1 MSRLIEDIDACL
13 PQTQCTRCGY
23 PRCRA
28 YAEAI
33 ARGEADLNRCPPGGE
48 VTIHALATLLQMP
61 PKPLDPACGTHAPRL
76 VAVIEEANCIGCT
89 LCIKAC
95 PVDAIVGAAKQMHT
109 VLTRE
114 CTGCELCIAPC
125 PVDCIRLEPA
135 LPVENAGPW
144 PAFTR
149 EETQRWR
156 QRTEAR
162 LGRLARKR
170 ARAGDGDEAAQATPA
185 AARIK
190 ADIAAAIARVKA
202 RRNV

>member
-1 MSRLIEDIDACL
+1 MSERVDDIDACL

-28 YAEAI
+28 YAQAI
-33 ARGEADLNRCPPGGE
+33 ARGEADINRCPPGGE
-48 VTIHALATLLQMP
+48 VTIHALAALLRTA
-61 PKPLDPACGTHAPRL
+61 PKALDPACGTHGPRL
-76 VAVIEEANCIGCT
+76 VAVIEEASCIGCT

-114 CTGCELCIAPC
+114 CTGCELCIPPC

-135 LPVENAGPW
+135 ASNTEAGPW
-144 PAFTR
+144 PEYGR

-156 QRTEAR
+156 ARTEAR
-162 LGRLARKR
+162 WARLARKSAHVR
-170 ARAGDGDEAAQATPA
+170 EGGAPENPA
-185 AARIK
+185 EAARIK

-202 RRNV
+202 RRGQ